1 MLPGWRDQMQVSSKY
16 MQGYVEAEEL
26 RIRQE
31 IALACF
37 RDFHRAGFRVSV
49 SHDSENE
56 TEKLTRSGKDF
67 LVAVFEAEYDSDRCW
82 IFAAK
87 NGMENPLWVMLVLDN
102 VEDLVSDYC
111 VSAEEYVK
119 RANEIANKYQ

>member
-1 MLPGWRDQMQVSSKY
+1 MNIQSKY

-49 SHDSENE
+49 SHDSQNE

-67 LVAVFEAEYDSDRCW
+67 LAAVFEAEYDSAHCW

-87 NGMENPLWVMLVLDN
+87 NGMENPLWVMLVMDN
-102 VEDLVSDYC
+102 VEDLISDYTL
-111 VSAEEYVK
+111 SAEEYVK